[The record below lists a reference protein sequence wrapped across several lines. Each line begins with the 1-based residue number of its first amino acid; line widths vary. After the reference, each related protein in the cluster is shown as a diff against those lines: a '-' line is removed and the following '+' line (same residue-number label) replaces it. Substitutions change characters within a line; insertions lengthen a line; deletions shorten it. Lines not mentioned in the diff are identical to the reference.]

1 MSYTIAIAGARGLAG
16 REILSLLEKDE
27 SFPVGRV
34 RALGRGRMREEDSL
48 PWRGGRIPVET
59 FQSSLEGVDLLFLCL
74 PPQAAREVGVQALD
88 AGAKV
93 VDLSGAFQEG
103 PLVVPELNPWALEEA
118 EGVVRSPNCTS
129 VILALSLFGLKK
141 TAGLGGVVVTTFQAV
156 SGAGKAALE
165 QLRREGEGKKAV
177 PVLGGRIAGNVLP
190 WVGGSSSLPGRSRE
204 EADLAFQVPDLLGQE
219 DLVVEATCVRV
230 PVPRGH
236 CLSVACRLKEPIT
249 PEGAREAFESVP
261 GVEVWKEEGSPTPD
275 QILGTQ
281 EVWIGRIRL
290 SRALDPGLLFWVAAD
305 QLVRGTAWN
314 ALGLARLMLQGADRP
329 G

>member
-1 MSYTIAIAGARGLAG
+1 MGYTIAVAGARGLAG
-16 REILSLLEKDE
+16 REILALLEKDQ
-27 SFPVGRV
+27 SFPVERV

-48 PWRGGRIPVET
+48 TWRGEKIPVET
-59 FQSSLEGVDLLFLCL
+59 FLSPLEGVDLLFLCL
-74 PPQAAREVGVQALD
+74 PPRAARDVGLHALD

-103 PLVVPELNPWALEEA
+103 PLVVPELNPSALDEA

-129 VILALSLFGLKK
+129 VILALSVYGLKK
-141 TAGLGGVVVTTFQAV
+141 TVGLKGVVVTTFQAV

-165 QLRREGEGKKAV
+165 QLRREGRGEKAV

-190 WVGGSSSLPGRSRE
+190 WVGGASSLPGRSLE

-230 PVPRGH
+230 PVERGH
-236 CLSVACRLKEPIT
+236 CLSVACRLGAPIT
-249 PEGAREAFESVP
+249 QEGARDAFESVP
-261 GVEVWKEEGSPTPD
+261 GVEVWKEEGAPTPD
-275 QILGTQ
+275 QILGTR

-305 QLVRGTAWN
+305 QLVRGTAVN
-314 ALGLARLMLQGADRP
+314 ALGLAKLMLTQG
-329 G
+329 